1 MCLPLLKNTDKHVEC
16 PLYRRSMNNLK
27 TFAEFG
33 LEPKVL
39 QAITELGFEEATP
52 IQEQAIPLALTGA
65 DLIGQAQT
73 GTGKTAA
80 FGIPLISK
88 IAREEERILALVM
101 TPTRELAIQVA
112 EEIGKLT
119 RFKGLRS
126 LAIYGGQDIGRQIRG
141 LKKKPQIIIGTPG
154 RLLDHINRKTIRLDD
169 VQTIVLDEAD
179 EMLDMGFMEDIQT
192 ILKLVPE
199 ERQTMLFSATMP
211 PNIQRLAQQFLKNP
225 QHVSVIPKQISA
237 PLIDQA
243 YIEVPE
249 RQKFEALSRLI
260 DMESPDLAIVFGRT
274 KRRVDELAEGLQKRG
289 YSADGLHGDLS
300 QNQRDAVMRKFRDGS
315 IDVLVATDVAAR
327 GLDVSGVTH
336 VINFDLPQDPE
347 SYVHRI
353 GRTGRAGKEG
363 TAWSFVTPREMD
375 HLHLIERVTRH
386 RITRKPLPTMAEAI
400 EGKQRITAE
409 RLLAMVEDGEL
420 NEYKG
425 IAIQLLEQYDSVQ
438 LLSAAMKLLTGDNK
452 DAQIELTPEDP
463 IRAKRRGGKN
473 DIRSG
478 RKPNGGGYGGNR
490 TGSGTGSSGGGYRG
504 NRDNASGGG
513 STRGGYSS
521 GYGSNSGS
529 SSYGGGYKGNRDAG
543 AGRDSGANRSA
554 DRKPSTRPSS
564 TSTRPAKREDFDN

>member
-1 MCLPLLKNTDKHVEC
+1 M
-16 PLYRRSMNNLK
+16 K

-88 IAREEERILALVM
+88 IAREEEKILALVM

-409 RLLAMVEDGEL
+409 RLLAMVEEGGEL

-452 DAQIELTPEDP
+452 DTQVELTPEDP

-478 RKPNGGGYGGNR
+478 RKPNGGYGGNR
-490 TGSGTGSSGGGYRG
+490 TGSGTGGGYKGNRDSGSSYGGGYKG
-504 NRDNASGGG
+504 NRDSSSG
-513 STRGGYSS
+513 STTRGGYSS
-521 GYGSNSGS
+521 GYGSNSS
-529 SSYGGGYKGNRDAG
+529 SGGYKGNRD
-543 AGRDSGANRSA
+543 SSA
-554 DRKPSTRPSS
+554 DRKPSARPSS
-564 TSTRPAKREDFDN
+564 TSTRPAKREDYDI

>member
-1 MCLPLLKNTDKHVEC
+1 MKN
-16 PLYRRSMNNLK
+16 
-27 TFAEFG
+27 FADFG
-33 LEPKVL
+33 LEPKVI

-52 IQEQAIPLALTGA
+52 IQAQSIPIALQGK

-80 FGIPLISK
+80 FGLPLINK
-88 IAREEERILALVM
+88 IAREEEKIVALIM

-112 EEIGKLT
+112 EEIGKLS
-119 RFKGLRS
+119 RFKGIRS
-126 LAIYGGQDIGRQIRG
+126 LPIYGGQDIGRQIRA

-169 VQTIVLDEAD
+169 VQNVVLDEAD
-179 EMLDMGFMEDIQT
+179 EMLDMGFMDDIQS

-211 PNIQRLAQQFLKNP
+211 ANIQKLAQQFLKNP
-225 QHVSVIPKQISA
+225 EHVSVIPKQVSA

-249 RQKFEALSRLI
+249 RQKFEALCRLI
-260 DMESPDLAIVFGRT
+260 DMESPELAIVFGRT
-274 KRRVDELAEGLQKRG
+274 KRRVDELSEALQKRG

-327 GLDVSGVTH
+327 GLDVSGVSH
-336 VINFDLPQDPE
+336 VVNFDLPQDPE

-375 HLHLIERVTRH
+375 HLHFIERVTRH
-386 RITRKPLPTMAEAI
+386 RIPRKPLPTMAEAI

-409 RLLAMVEDGEL
+409 KLLETVEKSEL

-438 LLSAAMKLLTGDNK
+438 LLSAAMKLLTGEKK
-452 DAQIELTPEDP
+452 DSDIHLTPEDP
-463 IRAKRRGGKN
+463 IRVKRRKP
-473 DIRSG
+473 DLRSG
-478 RKPNGGGYGGNR
+478 RKPSGSYGSRSGSGGSGYRREGSSSGSGNRGGYGNKSYSRDGGSRDSYNR
-490 TGSGTGSSGGGYRG
+490 DRSGSNYKPRTSSSGSGER
-504 NRDNASGGG
+504 
-513 STRGGYSS
+513 
-521 GYGSNSGS
+521 
-529 SSYGGGYKGNRDAG
+529 
-543 AGRDSGANRSA
+543 
-554 DRKPSTRPSS
+554 
-564 TSTRPAKREDFDN
+564 RPAARRTESDN